1 MNEHLHNL
9 HEEHKMQDD
18 TGLFIL
24 GAAIVLVL
32 AGFAVYY
39 LIRAWARY
47 LLNSRV
53 TVSPQQAVKGQKLDV
68 TVEIT
73 PRLPV
78 TIDMIEITILCQR
91 TYREHQGSSTLFSRR
106 DRDNVEVDNVCKE
119 ITYIPFQGEVG
130 AGENKSF
137 STPVTV
143 PSDGVS
149 TKRSASSW
157 GEPQQ
162 ISIEW
167 YVIVRINVKRMP
179 DAIHKTNI
187 IVQSGRIQDNEKSY

>member
-1 MNEHLHNL
+1 MN
-9 HEEHKMQDD
+9 DD
-18 TGLFIL
+18 TGLYIT
-24 GAAIVLVL
+24 GAVIVIAL

-47 LLNSRV
+47 MLNSRV
-53 TVSPQQAVKGQKLDV
+53 AVSPQQAVKGQKIDV

-91 TYREHQGSSTLFSRR
+91 TYREHQGSGTLFSRR

-119 ITYIPFQGEVG
+119 TTYIPFQGEVG

-143 PSDGVS
+143 PADGVA
-149 TKRSASSW
+149 TKRSARSW

-162 ISIEW
+162 ICIEW
-167 YVIVRINVKRMP
+167 YVIVRINVKALP
-179 DAIHKTNI
+179 DAIHKINI
-187 IVQSGRIQDNEKSY
+187 IVRSGI